1 MASEA
6 GRWRSVL
13 RFPAY
18 LEAFEEREQQ
28 GVAGDLVDPGRLLP
42 DDVPQQVECGQPA
55 RVLGHALVH
64 LIQKVLQ
71 ERHMADGEAFDSIQI
86 QFHLHLLCS
95 IQLQLQFNPNKLDIH
110 YLERVQGRASLCSC
124 AGIFLEEIG
133 FVYHY
138 SRI

>member
-1 MASEA
+1 
-6 GRWRSVL
+6 
-13 RFPAY
+13 
-18 LEAFEEREQQ
+18 
-28 GVAGDLVDPGRLLP
+28 
-42 DDVPQQVECGQPA
+42 
-55 RVLGHALVH
+55 
-64 LIQKVLQ
+64 
-71 ERHMADGEAFDSIQI
+71 MADGEGFDSIQI